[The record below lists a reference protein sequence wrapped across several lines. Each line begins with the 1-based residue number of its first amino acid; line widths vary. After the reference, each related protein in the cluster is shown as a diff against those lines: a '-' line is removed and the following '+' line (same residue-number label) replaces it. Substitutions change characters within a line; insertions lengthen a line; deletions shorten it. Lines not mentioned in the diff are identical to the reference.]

1 MAGQRYGSNLSDF
14 NRPYMQ
20 WVVQRKIAIGRHERT
35 LAIDDDHIHVRSLLN
50 WTDRQIMPSTT
61 RTFFDSTKTT
71 TFHVSLIA
79 SCKLTGRAGGFK
91 MNVYRDPKMDFTQK
105 RYEFE
110 ADNGKQAGT

>member
-1 MAGQRYGSNLSDF
+1 
-14 NRPYMQ
+14 
-20 WVVQRKIAIGRHERT
+20 
-35 LAIDDDHIHVRSLLN
+35 
-50 WTDRQIMPSTT
+50 MPSTT

-91 MNVYRDPKMDFTQK
+91 MNVYRDPKIDLTQK

-110 ADNGKQAGT
+110 ADNGKQAGKFVPSVTDVY

>member
-1 MAGQRYGSNLSDF
+1 
-14 NRPYMQ
+14 
-20 WVVQRKIAIGRHERT
+20 
-35 LAIDDDHIHVRSLLN
+35 
-50 WTDRQIMPSTT
+50 MPSTT

-110 ADNGKQAGT
+110 ADNGKQAGTLFFTRTSQRLMGS